1 MPFQGDREFT
11 SRKLRNNKH
20 GSLTDLSTSSD
31 SQMSA
36 IQESLKTITGKL
48 DGISVLQSSITDIKK
63 DLWDEDGMDER
74 IKYVG
79 QQSEENASELETLR
93 KENIYL
99 RRELQVLKSV
109 VINMDRRLTYQE
121 NEVVDLKGR
130 SMRDNILVHNLPEEE
145 NEDLQSKVTTLI
157 KEHLQLDVGFI
168 RIHRNGPRNQGSTRP
183 RTITG
188 KLVNSGQKDRI
199 LNAIRQ
205 KRERNELSDMSFY
218 ITPQTPLQTNENK
231 KKLQEINNKYR
242 EENIK
247 TKIIGNKLVFPNGN
261 VYRDRVQPPRAED
274 ILLMDSKEIEGL
286 EEITMTEG
294 DEFSR
299 DGNIFTSL
307 SSTVDTYA
315 QVRKVYKKVLRDPD
329 FASADHN
336 ILAYRFKDTEG
347 KIHDGHCDSGEY
359 GAGRRML
366 KALADQGYLN
376 VAVIVSRKCGK
387 HMGPLRFDTINKLA
401 LSAAAK
407 Q

>member
-1 MPFQGDREFT
+1 
-11 SRKLRNNKH
+11 
-20 GSLTDLSTSSD
+20 
-31 SQMSA
+31 MSI

-48 DGISVLQSSITDIKK
+48 DGINILQNSITDIKK
-63 DLWDEDGMDER
+63 DLWDEDGIDER

-79 QQSEENASELETLR
+79 QQSEENATEVENLR
-93 KENIYL
+93 KENNYL
-99 RRELQVLKSV
+99 RKELQLLKSV
-109 VINMDRRLTYQE
+109 IVNMDRRLTHQE

-145 NEDLQSKVTTLI
+145 NEDLPSRVTTLI
-157 KEHLQLDVGFI
+157 KEHLQLDVDFV
-168 RIHRNGPRNQGSTRP
+168 RIHRNGPRNPGSLKP

-188 KLVNSGQKDRI
+188 KLVNSSQKDRI
-199 LNAIRQ
+199 LSAIRQ
-205 KRERNELSDMSFY
+205 KRERDELSEMSFY

-231 KKLQEINNKYR
+231 KKLQEVNNKYR
-242 EENIK
+242 GENIK

-274 ILLMDSKEIEGL
+274 ILMMDEKEIEGL
-286 EEITMTEG
+286 EETTVIEG
-294 DEFSR
+294 DKFTR
-299 DGNIFTSL
+299 DGNTFISL

-336 ILAYRFKDTEG
+336 ILAYRFKDNEG

-366 KALADQGYLN
+366 KALADQGHLN